1 MRDNRNNLYG
11 LLEQIPTK
19 QLDEMLQAE
28 LRKEKVDSDAVRV
41 ILRVLREREADM
53 PVVIDDATEQAWQK
67 YLKDTST
74 VQKPVRKRRWVLRAA
89 SMAAVLCVI
98 MLMGPLTANAESF
111 YDLLVRWTDSV
122 MEFLVPSSRKPNETV
137 YEFKTE
143 NAGLQEVYEAILE
156 LGITDPVVPM
166 WLPEGF
172 ELTECKISDTS
183 RKRSIASSFSDGTNH
198 FVLQVDIFNSGTSR
212 TYHKDDDSALAR
224 EINGITHTILQ
235 NEGRWTVVWA
245 VENVE
250 CFIGI
255 ECQEEILYK
264 ILESIYGMEDD

>member
-19 QLDEMLQAE
+19 QLDGMLQAE
-28 LRKEKVDSDAVRV
+28 LRKEQVDSDAVRV

-143 NAGLQEVYEAILE
+143 NAGLQEVYEAVLE
-156 LGITDPVVPM
+156 LGIKDPVVPM

-172 ELTECKISDTS
+172 EILECEISETS
-183 RKRSIASSFSDGTNH
+183 RVSGIAAIFSDGTNY
-198 FVLQVDIFNSGTSR
+198 FVFQMDSYGSGTSR
-212 TYHKDDDSALAR
+212 TYHKDDVSAVSR

-235 NEGRWTVVWA
+235 NDGRWTVVWS
-245 VENVE
+245 VENMQCLISV
-250 CFIGI
+250 
-255 ECQEEILYK
+255 ECQEDVLYEILD
-264 ILESIYGMEDD
+264 SIYGMEDD